1 MNPVRTVP
9 RALVG
14 TSLTV
19 LRLPADLA
27 LGVVG
32 RDEGAGPARVWRS
45 TDLDAAA
52 RDLVARRHVRWGH
65 AR

>member
-27 LGVVG
+27 LGVIG
-32 RDEGAGPARVWRS
+32 RDEGVGARAGLADRMA
-45 TDLDAAA
+45 DAPRATA
-52 RDLVARRHVRWGH
+52 EKSR
-65 AR
+65 